1 MTDSVEWLVPQALIF
16 RSRQLP
22 STLAAGVT
30 STARATSVIFSFMV
44 LPSSTDLRAM
54 LRLAFPVAAVQ
65 LGIMAM
71 GVIDTIMVGH
81 LSPAALAAAALGNLY
96 FFISGIFGQGTLMAL
111 DPVISQAVGA
121 RDEEAI
127 SRALQRGLVLS
138 LALTVFTCA
147 TFIPVEW
154 VLTALR
160 QPPDV
165 IPDAASYVRIAIP
178 GVFPFYAFIVFRQSL
193 QAMGRVAP
201 VLWTVLLANLLNA
214 GLNWVFIYGNLGSPA
229 LGVAGSSI
237 ATSIS
242 RWAMALALLGIAG
255 HQIAHHLTPWRSE
268 TGAIPPLLRMLRIGL
283 PIGVQYLL
291 EYGAFAAAALLMGVL
306 GTTQMAAHQIAINL
320 ASFTFMVPLGVSTAT
335 AVLVGHA
342 IGAGDEEQARRAAIA
357 GIFIGAAFMCASA
370 LVFRL
375 FPGVLARLY
384 TGNTEVLV
392 LAVLLIPI
400 AGVFQVFDG
409 IQAVAAGV
417 LRGVGDTHAPAI
429 INVVGFWLIGLP
441 VSWVLAFRSGGG
453 AVGLWWG
460 IVVGLAAV
468 AAILLGR
475 VRVRLGQTM
484 HRVVIDEVPG

>member
-1 MTDSVEWLVPQALIF
+1 
-16 RSRQLP
+16 
-22 STLAAGVT
+22 
-30 STARATSVIFSFMV
+30 MV
-44 LPSSTDLRAM
+44 LPTSTDLRAM
-54 LRLAFPVAAVQ
+54 LRLALPVAAVQ

-71 GVIDTIMVGH
+71 GVVDTIMVGH
-81 LSPAALAAAALGNLY
+81 LSPAALAAVALGNLY
-96 FFISGIFGQGTLMAL
+96 FFIAGIFGQGTLMAL
-111 DPVISQAVGA
+111 DPVIAQAVGA

-127 SRALQRGLVLS
+127 SRALQRGLVLA
-138 LALTVFTCA
+138 LALTILTCA
-147 TFIPVEW
+147 TFVPVEW
-154 VLTALR
+154 VFRFLR
-160 QPPDV
+160 QPPEV

-193 QAMGRVAP
+193 QAMHRVAP

-237 ATSIS
+237 ATSVS
-242 RWAMALALLGIAG
+242 RWAMALAVLSISGR
-255 HQIAHHLTPWRSE
+255 QVWHHLTPWRPE
-268 TGAIPPLLRMLRIGL
+268 TLAIAPLRRMLRLGL
-283 PIGVQYLL
+283 PIGVQYML

-342 IGAGDEEQARRAAIA
+342 IGAGNEEQARRSAVA
-357 GIFIGAAFMCASA
+357 GIFIGASFMCASA
-370 LVFRL
+370 LVFHF
-375 FPGVLARLY
+375 FPTVLARLY
-384 TGNTEVLV
+384 TGNVDVIV
-392 LAVLLIPI
+392 LAAMLIPI

-417 LRGVGDTHAPAI
+417 LRGIGDTHAPAI

-441 VSWVLAFRSGGG
+441 VSWVLAFRLGGG

-460 IVVGLAAV
+460 IVAGLAAV
-468 AAILLGR
+468 ALILLGR
-475 VRVRLGQTM
+475 VRVRLGRTM
-484 HRVVIDEVPG
+484 HRVIIDEAVG

>member
-1 MTDSVEWLVPQALIF
+1 
-16 RSRQLP
+16 
-22 STLAAGVT
+22 
-30 STARATSVIFSFMV
+30 MV
-44 LPSSTDLRAM
+44 LPTPSDLRAM
-54 LRLAFPVAAVQ
+54 LRLALPVAAVQ

-71 GVIDTIMVGH
+71 GVTDTIMVGH

-96 FFISGIFGQGTLMAL
+96 FFIAGIFGQGTLMAL

-127 SRALQRGLVLS
+127 SRALQRGLVVA
-138 LALTVFTCA
+138 LALTIFTCA
-147 TFIPVEW
+147 ALVPVEW
-154 VLTALR
+154 VLYTLK
-160 QPPDV
+160 QPPEV
-165 IPDAASYVRIAIP
+165 VPDAASYVRIAIP

-193 QAMGRVAP
+193 QAMHRVAP

-214 GLNWVFIYGNLGSPA
+214 GLNWVFIYGHLGSPA

-237 ATSIS
+237 ATSVS
-242 RWAMALALLGIAG
+242 RWAMALAVLSIAG
-255 HQIAHHLTPWRSE
+255 RQVWHHLTPWRPE
-268 TGAIPPLLRMLRIGL
+268 TLAVEPLRRMLRLGL

-342 IGAGDEEQARRAAIA
+342 IGAGNEDQARRSAVA
-357 GIFIGAAFMCASA
+357 GIFIGASFMCASA
-370 LVFRL
+370 LVFRV
-375 FPGVLARLY
+375 FPVALARSY
-384 TGNTEVLV
+384 TGNADVIL
-392 LAVLLIPI
+392 LAALLIPI

-417 LRGVGDTHAPAI
+417 LRGIGDTHAPAI

-441 VSWVLAFRSGGG
+441 VSWVLAFRLGGG
-453 AVGLWWG
+453 AVGMWWG

-468 AAILLGR
+468 ALILVGR
-475 VRVRLGQTM
+475 VRVRLGRTM
-484 HRVVIDEVPG
+484 HRVIIDEAVG